1 MYFSIFVLLLYLSKF
16 LIMKKLMLIFIA
28 VLSITIMNSC
38 VEQETSSCEEESFTF
53 AFLTD
58 IHLQPERN
66 ATEGFRAAI
75 AEVNILKPDFVI
87 TGGDLVMDVLGVS
100 YGRADSLYNLY
111 AEEVK
116 GFDMPVYNTLGN
128 HEVFGIYER
137 SGISPDHPEYRY
149 GMFESR
155 IGETYY
161 SFDYEGWHFMV
172 MNSVQET
179 EDRRYIGMIGEEQMD
194 WIRTDLMELDP
205 NTPIIVST
213 HIPFIT
219 VFTQILYGEYAPDY
233 HGLVVEN
240 AREVLD
246 LFAGYKLKLV
256 LQGHLHYLEDIYVY
270 ETHFITAGAV
280 SGSWWNGPYNEVEE
294 GFLMVH
300 VKGDDFCWEY
310 VDYAWE
316 VE

>member
-1 MYFSIFVLLLYLSKF
+1 
-16 LIMKKLMLIFIA
+16 MKKIALIIIA
-28 VLSITIMNSC
+28 LSTFFFTACTDQQDS
-38 VEQETSSCEEESFTF
+38 TCEEESFTF

-58 IHLQPERN
+58 IHLQPEKN
-66 ATEGFRAAI
+66 APEGFRAAI
-75 AEVNILKPDFVI
+75 AEVNALKPDFVI

-111 AEEVK
+111 VEEVK

-128 HEVFGIYER
+128 HEVFGIYEK

-149 GMFESR
+149 GMYESR

-172 MNSVQET
+172 LNSVQET

-194 WIRTDLMELDP
+194 WIRTDLLELDP
-205 NTPIIVST
+205 NTPVIVST

-219 VFTQILYGEYAPDY
+219 VFTQILYGEFAPEY

-246 LFAGYKLKLV
+246 LFNGYNLKLV

-270 ETHFITAGAV
+270 ETHFITVGAV
-280 SGSWWNGPYNEVEE
+280 SGSWWNGPHNEVEE

-300 VKGDDFCWEY
+300 VTGDDFCWEY